1 MREPPQVLIVGAGP
15 VGLTMAVE
23 LMRHGV
29 ACRIVDKAAERT
41 DKSKALV
48 LWPRTLEL
56 LDRAGAVDPF
66 ITAGIRVVRGRIFA
80 NREPLA
86 ELRLEGVPTPYPFA
100 LMLPQSETER
110 LLDAHLRRLGAAVER
125 SVELRDFTARDRGVS
140 AHLQHRDGRI
150 ETAESGWLLGCDGA
164 HSAVRHGLGMD
175 FSGDALP
182 IDWLLA
188 DVRIDGPLEPAVLR
202 LDWHASGILAFFPI
216 GPDRFRVIADGGP
229 AIGER
234 PRDPTLA
241 DVQQV
246 VDERG
251 PGGLRI
257 HDPVWLSGFRINERK
272 VDAYR
277 RGRVFLAGDAAHIH
291 SPAGGQGMNTGM
303 QDAFNLA
310 WKLALVVRGRGG
322 EALLDSYSRERSAV
336 GDEVLR
342 NAGAM
347 TRLATLRRPAAQ
359 HIRNTLVP
367 LLASMG
373 FVQTRMRETL
383 TELAI
388 SYRHSPLSRDDR
400 PLSLRL
406 RAHAVAA
413 GDRAPDAAVVDTRS
427 GTVTR
432 LFALCRTT
440 RHCLLLCAGM
450 DGSGDGRAALDAL
463 GATVRRARADLVD
476 TFLVATWPADGRS
489 ETPLLIEVDGS
500 LCDAYAVRKA
510 TAVLIRPDGYAFPR
524 GIFAYVSLKYFV
536 AAGGV
541 SKWRAPLSEDRQ
553 RGGLK
558 DCPPRPHM

>member
-23 LMRHGV
+23 LTRHGV
-29 ACRIVDKAAERT
+29 ACRIVDKAPERT

-56 LDRAGAVDPF
+56 LDRAGAVEPF
-66 ITAGIRVVRGRIFA
+66 LSAGIRVVQARIFA

-86 ELRLEGVPTPYPFA
+86 ELRLDGVPTPFPFA

-110 LLDAHLRRLGAAVER
+110 LLDAHLRRRGDAVER
-125 SVELRDFTARDRGVS
+125 CVELRDFTAHSRGVT
-140 AHLQHRDGRI
+140 AHLQHGDGNVEAV
-150 ETAESGWLLGCDGA
+150 ETAWLIGCDGA
-164 HSAVRHGLGMD
+164 HSAVRHGLAMD

-188 DVRIDGPLEPAVLR
+188 DVRIDGPLESAVLR

-216 GPDRFRVIADGGP
+216 GPDRFRVIADCGP
-229 AIGER
+229 AAGER
-234 PRDPTLA
+234 PRDPTMA
-241 DVQQV
+241 DVQRI

-257 HDPVWLSGFRINERK
+257 HDPIWLSGFRINERK

-388 SYRHSPLSRDDR
+388 NYRTSPLSRDDR
-400 PLSLRL
+400 PLSMRL
-406 RAHAVAA
+406 RAHAVGA

-427 GTVTR
+427 GAVTR

-450 DGSGDGRAALDAL
+450 DGDRGVRGALDAL
-463 GATVRRARADLVD
+463 GTSIRRARADLVD
-476 TFLVATWPADGRS
+476 AFLVSTAPANARP
-489 ETPLLIEVDGS
+489 ETPLLVEVDGS
-500 LCDAYAVRKA
+500 LCDAYGVRKPI
-510 TAVLIRPDGYAFPR
+510 AVLIRPDGYIGYIGEPPEADR
-524 GIFAYVSLKYFV
+524 ILAHMATYL
-536 AAGGV
+536 
-541 SKWRAPLSEDRQ
+541 RA
-553 RGGLK
+553 
-558 DCPPRPHM
+558 

>member
-1 MREPPQVLIVGAGP
+1 MSEPPQVLIIGAGP

-23 LMRHGV
+23 LTRHGV
-29 ACRIVDKAAERT
+29 ACRIVDKASERT

-56 LDRAGAVDPF
+56 LDRAGAADPF
-66 ITAGIRVVRGRIFA
+66 LSAGIRVVQARVFA

-86 ELRLEGVPTPYPFA
+86 ELRLDGVPTPFPFA

-110 LLDAHLRRLGAAVER
+110 LLDAHLRRRGIAVER
-125 SVELRDFTARDRGVS
+125 GVELRDFSARSHAVT
-140 AHLQHRDGRI
+140 AHLQHGNGNV
-150 ETAESGWLLGCDGA
+150 EAVEAAWLIGCDGA
-164 HSAVRHGLGMD
+164 HSAVRHGLAME

-188 DVRIDGPLEPAVLR
+188 DVRIDGPLESAVLR
-202 LDWHASGILAFFPI
+202 LDWHARGILAFFPI
-216 GPDRFRVIADGGP
+216 GPDRFRIIADGG
-229 AIGER
+229 AAVGER

-241 DVQQV
+241 DVQRV

-251 PGGLRI
+251 PSDLRV
-257 HDPVWLSGFRINERK
+257 HDPIWLSGFRINERK
-272 VDAYR
+272 VRDYR

-310 WKLALVVRGRGG
+310 WKLALVARGRGG
-322 EALLDSYSRERSAV
+322 DALLDSYSRERSAV

-359 HIRNTLVP
+359 HVRNTLVP

-388 SYRHSPLSRDDR
+388 NYRNSPLSRDDR
-400 PLSLRL
+400 PLSMRV

-427 GTVTR
+427 GAVTR

-440 RHCLLLCAGM
+440 RHCLLLCAGV
-450 DGSGDGRAALDAL
+450 DGGGDARGALDAL
-463 GATVRRARADLVD
+463 GTTVRRARADLVD
-476 TFLVATWPADGRS
+476 AFLVSAAPGDARPD
-489 ETPLLIEVDGS
+489 TPLLVEVDGS
-500 LCDAYAVRKA
+500 LCDAYGVRKP
-510 TAVLIRPDGYAFPR
+510 TAVLIRPDGY
-524 GIFAYVSLKYFV
+524 IAYIGEPPEADRILAHM
-536 AAGGV
+536 AAYLH
-541 SKWRAPLSEDRQ
+541 A
-553 RGGLK
+553 
-558 DCPPRPHM
+558 